1 MSHVHLRLSKVK
13 PSLTTWLSQSVPPPA
28 TCLLFPTHQVLHSTA
43 LHMLSQLT
51 RSPSFPAWLE
61 NFSVCFK
68 THLPWQTF
76 PDSALSLSPLACSC
90 PGPHR
95 SDWSPLHPVL
105 PHTPLSVFYQ
115 NGGATERNFRLGMDH
130 RGYLN
135 LEGRQTTL
143 GGKLSLFSCFRV
155 LVYFISSSK
164 YYAFYVWPLKLYSG
178 SFVLLPPG
186 SHTQQAGQSL
196 I

>member
-1 MSHVHLRLSKVK
+1 MSQQSKALTHHLAQSISPASCHVLAVPNIPGPSFHGSAYAVPANEKPFFSCMAGKLLCMLQNS
-13 PSLTTWLSQSVPPPA
+13 PSLANLSWF
-28 TCLLFPTHQVLHSTA
+28 C
-43 LHMLSQLT
+43 
-51 RSPSFPAWLE
+51 SFPFSSGLFLSRPPQVWL
-61 NFSVCFK
+61 V
-68 THLPWQTF
+68 
-76 PDSALSLSPLACSC
+76 
-90 PGPHR
+90 PH
-95 SDWSPLHPVL
+95 HPVL